1 MTWIRPSRSSSS
13 SSFIRAS
20 ELIHSRST
28 MIDIAQPQVKSIENS
43 STYGK
48 FEIEPLEPGFGT
60 TLGNALRRVL
70 LSTLKGAA
78 VTSVS
83 IEGVAHEF
91 SSIPYVKEDVTEI
104 ILNLKGLNL
113 ISYRDD
119 PVRLTLDV
127 TGPKDVKA
135 SDIQAPSDVEI
146 VNPDLY
152 ICTLDSNKGRL
163 RMELT
168 VERGKGYV
176 PAERNK
182 KEGQPIGVIPIDAIF
197 SPVVKANF
205 LIEKTRVGPGTDW
218 DKLILEV
225 WTDGTMS
232 PEEAVSHAAS
242 LFTQHLELFVRF
254 GDSIK
259 KHEAE
264 MRGDKGSTNRL
275 MDTPIEELDLSVR
288 AFNCLKANEIQTVGQ
303 LLQKREEELLALR
316 NFGRKSLD
324 EIKEKLVEK
333 GFIKPEEMGTVLRG

>member
-1 MTWIRPSRSSSS
+1 
-13 SSFIRAS
+13 
-20 ELIHSRST
+20 
-28 MIDIAQPQVKSIENS
+28 MIDIAPPQVKSIENS
-43 STYGK
+43 SSYGK

-113 ISYRDD
+113 ISFSED

-127 TGPKDVKA
+127 SGPKEVKA

-176 PAERNK
+176 PADRNK

-205 LIEKTRVGPGTDW
+205 LIEKTRVGQETDW

-225 WTDGTMS
+225 WTDGTIVPS
-232 PEEAVSHAAS
+232 VQTSRISLSQSVSWPTRVFSIRKFAFTTGLKMAS
-242 LFTQHLELFVRF
+242 I
-254 GDSIK
+254 GI
-259 KHEAE
+259 
-264 MRGDKGSTNRL
+264 
-275 MDTPIEELDLSVR
+275 TPIGWPSFLFRS
-288 AFNCLKANEIQTVGQ
+288 A
-303 LLQKREEELLALR
+303 
-316 NFGRKSLD
+316 
-324 EIKEKLVEK
+324 
-333 GFIKPEEMGTVLRG
+333 GT

>member
-1 MTWIRPSRSSSS
+1 
-13 SSFIRAS
+13 
-20 ELIHSRST
+20 
-28 MIDIAQPQVKSIENS
+28 MIDIAPPQVKSIENS
-43 STYGK
+43 SGYGK

-113 ISYRDD
+113 KSYTDD

-127 TGPKDVKA
+127 TGPKEVRA
-135 SDIQAPSDVEI
+135 SDIQAPSDVDV

-168 VERGKGYV
+168 VEQGKGYV

-205 LIEKTRVGPGTDW
+205 LIEKTRVGQETDW
-218 DKLILEV
+218 DRLILEV
-225 WTDGTMS
+225 WTDGTIQPDQAIS
-232 PEEAVSHAAS
+232 EAAKQFTSHLG
-242 LFTQHLELFVRF
+242 LFTRF
-254 GDSIK
+254 TERIK
-259 KHEAE
+259 EPVPTEIGNGPAA
-264 MRGDKGSTNRL
+264 RL
-275 MDTPIEELDLSVR
+275 ADVPIEDLDLSVR
-288 AFNCLKANEIQTVGQ
+288 ALNCLKANEITKVGQ
-303 LLQKREEELLALR
+303 LVALREEDLLSLR

-324 EIKEKLVEK
+324 EIKEKLVQR
-333 GFIKPEEMGTVLRG
+333 GFLTQEELTKVLV